1 MTQGK
6 IKEIKPI
13 RKSKYLSMY
22 EMKYTS
28 KDNTEK
34 KWMLATR
41 KSEEELNSMYFEGKK
56 GKVDAV
62 VMVPYHIEEEKLV
75 IIKEYRVP
83 IDDYVYSLPAGLID
97 DGEDI
102 EVSAKREL
110 KEETGLELVEINKM
124 DSGFGLYP
132 SPGMTDESFALI
144 YCTCKGEISNKY
156 LEPTEDI
163 QTILVD
169 RKMAAEILKSNV
181 NMDVKAF
188 LALQIFIS
196 VGKDNEH

>member
-22 EMKYTS
+22 EMKYNS

-56 GKVDAV
+56 GKIDAV
-62 VMVPYHIEEEKLV
+62 VMVPYHIEEDKLV

-97 DGEDI
+97 EGEDI

-144 YCTCKGEISNKY
+144 YCTCNGEVSNKY